1 MLFIRFGRNRN
12 EDLIMLWLAFADD
25 MKEDNEEM
33 AIEQSVLPLELEK
46 LGEERAREAVEWR
59 AIQKE
64 KERERRRLRDRERRQ
79 SMSVEER
86 EKHLERRRRNY
97 QLRRQRAAAAA
108 AANAKQEQV
117 NFTPQIAAEAESS
130 VRSDYSQ
137 APDTAPNEASQVQNN
152 DALLPLNHGIIH

>member
-33 AIEQSVLPLELEK
+33 AIEQSMSV
-46 LGEERAREAVEWR
+46 EERAREAVEWR

-137 APDTAPNEASQVQNN
+137 ALDTAPNEASQVQNN